1 MAGDPI
7 DPEPLEEG
15 PPPDEEPPDEEPPP
29 ASGASAAAGPSAAP
43 GAASAPGGSS
53 TGGGLQEAL
62 RKALL
67 AGMGAIF
74 LTEEGARRLAREW
87 KLPKELIGYLGQQA
101 AGAKD
106 EILRVFSDEVRRFFE
121 SEAVRREFARA
132 LSAMVVE
139 VKAEIRVRPAD
150 DGSVRPVV
158 KAEVRARRAHR
169 PPRKKRG
176 S

>member
-1 MAGDPI
+1 MRPDP
-7 DPEPLEEG
+7 DDLPPEEG
-15 PPPDEEPPDEEPPP
+15 PEAVPPAQPPP
-29 ASGASAAAGPSAAP
+29 PGQGP
-43 GAASAPGGSS
+43 GQ
-53 TGGGLQEAL
+53 GGGIQDAL

-67 AGMGAIF
+67 AGMGALF

-101 AGAKD
+101 SGAKD

-139 VKAEIRVRPAD
+139 VNAEIRVRPAD
-150 DGSVRPVV
+150 DGGLRPEV
-158 KAEVRARRAHR
+158 KARVKARRSRGRSPRRAR
-169 PPRKKRG
+169 
-176 S
+176 

>member
-1 MAGDPI
+1 MRPDP
-7 DPEPLEEG
+7 DDLEPEDVAEEL
-15 PPPDEEPPDEEPPP
+15 PPPEDP
-29 ASGASAAAGPSAAP
+29 APAPAG
-43 GAASAPGGSS
+43 GF
-53 TGGGLQEAL
+53 QDAL

-67 AGMGAIF
+67 AGMGALF

-101 AGAKD
+101 SGAKD

-139 VKAEIRVRPAD
+139 VNAEIRVRPAD
-150 DGSVRPVV
+150 GGALRPEV
-158 KAEVRARRAHR
+158 KARVKARRSR
-169 PPRKKRG
+169 GRSRRKG
-176 S
+176 